1 MLTPANIKNHYFQNV
16 GRGFYKSE
24 EVDEYIAQI
33 ASSYDLVF
41 RENKELIRK
50 LNILASKIEEYRN
63 DEQRIKN
70 AIINAQRMASKLI
83 SDARKESESIIEA
96 AEVKAQSADS
106 ITNARI
112 KKRIDEVELQI
123 KETFDKARSQAKK
136 ATEKAENDAKAV
148 ITDAKIKASEIIE
161 NAAKTSKMQLSNIA
175 QDIENQQSLLNKIK
189 EESEVFKLALIKRY
203 EDQIYLIKNMSY
215 SAYDKIK
222 ENYSLSDKDFS
233 PVSVSTVDEIVESIV
248 KEKIDVFNDFSES
261 LGKYMDED
269 EISTASELIFED
281 IYSSSEPDVVEKE
294 TSDFTEHDSFLK
306 QDSNDSSF
314 LNSEKSS
321 LYSTS
326 DLNAEMF
333 FSKESENDL
342 LLNND
347 FDMFENDDSQDEF
360 IFEDVEYNDEESDDN
375 SQEEISDDSD
385 NMTGDKP
392 FSIQVDD
399 TEDLDN
405 TFGFDFINDIDEE

>member
-33 ASSYDLVF
+33 AASYDIVF

-63 DEQRIKN
+63 DEKRIKN

-83 SDARKESESIIEA
+83 SDARRESESIIEA

-136 ATEKAENDAKAV
+136 ASEKAENDAKAV

-222 ENYSLSDKDFS
+222 EKYSLSEKDYS
-233 PVSVSTVDEIVESIV
+233 SVSVGTVDEIVDSIV
-248 KEKIDVFNDFSES
+248 KEKRDIFNDFSES

-269 EISTASELIFED
+269 EISSASELIFED
-281 IYSSSEPDVVEKE
+281 IYSNSKSNSDATDIESSDV
-294 TSDFTEHDSFLK
+294 SD
-306 QDSNDSSF
+306 NDSYLKDDSDITSF
-314 LNSEKSS
+314 VNKDNSS
-321 LYSTS
+321 LFSTS
-326 DLNAEMF
+326 DLNADMY
-333 FSKESENDL
+333 FSNEIEKS

-347 FDMFENDDSQDEF
+347 FDMFENDDNQEEF
-360 IFEDVEYNDEESDDN
+360 IFENDEQDIESEDN
-375 SQEEISDDSD
+375 SQEDFSDEVDNKSD
-385 NMTGDKP
+385 EKP
-392 FSIQVDD
+392 FSISVDETD
-399 TEDLDN
+399 DLDN
-405 TFGFDFINDIDEE
+405 TFGFDFITDGDEE

>member
-33 ASSYDLVF
+33 AASYDIVF

-63 DEQRIKN
+63 DEKRIKN

-83 SDARKESESIIEA
+83 SDARRESESIIEA

-136 ATEKAENDAKAV
+136 ASEKAENDAKAV

-222 ENYSLSDKDFS
+222 EKYSLSEKDYS
-233 PVSVSTVDEIVESIV
+233 SVSVGTVDEIVDSIV
-248 KEKIDVFNDFSES
+248 KEKRDIFNDFSES

-269 EISTASELIFED
+269 EISSASELIFED
-281 IYSSSEPDVVEKE
+281 IYSNSKSNSDTTDIESSDV
-294 TSDFTEHDSFLK
+294 SD
-306 QDSNDSSF
+306 NDSYLKDDSDITSF
-314 LNSEKSS
+314 VNKDNGS
-321 LYSTS
+321 LFSTS
-326 DLNAEMF
+326 DLNADMY
-333 FSKESENDL
+333 FSNEIEKS

-347 FDMFENDDSQDEF
+347 FDMFENDDNQEEF
-360 IFEDVEYNDEESDDN
+360 IFENDEQDIESEDN
-375 SQEEISDDSD
+375 SQEDFSDEVDNKSD
-385 NMTGDKP
+385 EKP
-392 FSIQVDD
+392 FSISVDETD
-399 TEDLDN
+399 DLDN
-405 TFGFDFINDIDEE
+405 TFGFDFITDGDEE